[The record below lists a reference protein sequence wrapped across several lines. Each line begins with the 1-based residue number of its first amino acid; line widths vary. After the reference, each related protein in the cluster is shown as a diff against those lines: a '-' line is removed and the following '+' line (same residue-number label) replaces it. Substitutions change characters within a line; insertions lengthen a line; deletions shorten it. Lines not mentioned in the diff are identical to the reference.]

1 MSVVALIPAR
11 GGSKAIPRK
20 NLAPLAGKPLLAYAA
35 EAARA
40 APSVDRVLLST
51 DDAAIAAAGRELGIE
66 VPFLRP
72 PEIAGDDTPMLAVL
86 AHALDWL
93 ADEGTATEAIVLLQ
107 PTSPFRTARHI
118 DEAVALFRER
128 QADSVV
134 SVVAVPHQFTP
145 TSLMR
150 MAEGRLAP
158 YLPAAPQPTLRQQK
172 ERLWARNGPAVLVL
186 RPALI
191 RAGRLYSERTYGYE
205 MNRAASLDIDGPED
219 LELAELLMT
228 ARRDADAP
236 Q

>member
-1 MSVVALIPAR
+1 MSVIALIPAR

-20 NLAPLAGKPLLAYAA
+20 NLAPLAGKPLLAHAA
-35 EAARA
+35 AAALAAR
-40 APSVDRVLLST
+40 SVDRVLLST
-51 DDAAIAAAGRELGIE
+51 DDEEIAAAGRALGLD

-72 PEIAGDDTPMLAVL
+72 PEIAGDDTPMLAVI
-86 AHALDWL
+86 AHLLDHLEAESSAPEAL
-93 ADEGTATEAIVLLQ
+93 VLLQ

-118 DEAVALFRER
+118 DEAVSLFRAR
-128 QADSVV
+128 RADSVV

-158 YLPAAPQPTLRQQK
+158 YLPEGPQPTLRQHK
-172 ERLWARNGPAVLVL
+172 ERVWARNGPAVLVL

-191 RAGRLYSERTYGYE
+191 RTGRLYSENTYGYE
-205 MNRAASLDIDGPED
+205 MDRAASLDIDGPED
-219 LELAELLMT
+219 LELAELLMA